1 MKKVFSTGVV
11 LGTVIS
17 TLWVTGLNAGAMGP
31 IETGHQWTG
40 LYAGGN
46 LGGKW
51 GDFSAPV
58 IIETATVSGAVLGPS
73 VQIYDVNPS
82 SFTGGGQIGYNL
94 QFNHWVVG
102 AEGNINGHDLTASR
116 TLVGAEISPTSQ
128 FVAGDTFTTKS
139 DLQASILGRIGYAA
153 DNWFFY
159 ATGGVGFT
167 NVKFLA
173 DFVPAVDGGIATP
186 YVYGSQNHRLTGGTY
201 GLGFEYAL
209 TENWRMGV
217 EGRYTDYGR
226 TQYPLNSV
234 PVVALSPTAFV
245 FSPAS
250 ADMRVTT
257 GEVLFK
263 INYQLT

>member
-11 LGTVIS
+11 LGTVVS
-17 TLWVTGLNAGAMGP
+17 SLWMASLNAGTMGP
-31 IETGHQWTG
+31 VETGHQWTG
-40 LYAGGN
+40 LYVGGN

-58 IIETATVSGAVLGPS
+58 IIENVTVLGTTFGPS
-73 VQIYDVNPS
+73 VQLFDVNPS

-94 QFNHWVVG
+94 QYNHWVVG
-102 AEGNINGHDLTASR
+102 AEGNINGHDLSASH
-116 TLVGAEISPTSQ
+116 TLFDAEIAETSL
-128 FVAGDTFTTKS
+128 FVPGDTFTIKS

-153 DNWFFY
+153 DSWLLY
-159 ATGGVGFT
+159 ATGGVGFA
-167 NVKFLA
+167 NVKFIG
-173 DFVPAVDGGIATP
+173 DFPTTVDGGITFP
-186 YVYGSQNHRLTGGTY
+186 YAYGSQNQRLTGGTY

-209 TENWRMGV
+209 TQNWRMGV

-226 TQYPLNSV
+226 TQYPLTSV
-234 PVVALSPTAFV
+234 PVVSLSPTAFIY
-245 FSPAS
+245 SPAA

-263 INYQLT
+263 INYQFA